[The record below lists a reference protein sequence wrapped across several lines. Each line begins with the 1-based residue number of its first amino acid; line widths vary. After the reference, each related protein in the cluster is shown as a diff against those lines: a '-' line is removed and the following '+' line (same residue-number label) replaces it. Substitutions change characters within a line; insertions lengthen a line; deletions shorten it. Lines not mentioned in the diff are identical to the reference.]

1 MKRALFVAACLFAAG
16 SVPAA
21 AFDASLTRQLKE
33 LSGTTR
39 FVQACNLQA
48 LIEVSRDK
56 NGLRPTHAA
65 VDALG
70 APHVDG
76 DVMKGSGGALRSRD
90 KWYQF
95 SFTCSTTPDH
105 LEVKSFTYKIGKA
118 IPKEQWASYN
128 LYQ

>member
-1 MKRALFVAACLFAAG
+1 MKRLLVAVSVLLAG
-16 SVPAA
+16 ILPAS
-21 AFDASLTRQLKE
+21 AFNASLTKQLKE

-48 LIEVSRDK
+48 LIEISKAR

-65 VDALG
+65 VDALA
-70 APHVDG
+70 APHIKG
-76 DVMKGSGGALRSRD
+76 DEMKGDGGALRSRD

-95 SFTCSTTPDH
+95 AFTCTTTPDH
-105 LEVKSFTYKIGKA
+105 LQVKSFTYKVGKP

-128 LYQ
+128 LYM

>member
-1 MKRALFVAACLFAAG
+1 MNRYLFAASVLLAG
-16 SVPAA
+16 SLPAA
-21 AFDASLTRQLKE
+21 AFNASLTKQLKE

-48 LIEVSRDK
+48 LIEVSKDR

-70 APHVDG
+70 APYIKG
-76 DVMKGSGGALRSRD
+76 DVMKGNTGALRSRD

-95 SFTCSTTPDH
+95 SFDCTTTSDH
-105 LEVKSFTYKIGKA
+105 LQVKSFNYKVGKP
-118 IPKEQWASYN
+118 IPKDKWESYN
-128 LYQ
+128 LYK

>member
-1 MKRALFVAACLFAAG
+1 MFRLLVVASMLFAG
-16 SVPAA
+16 SLPAA
-21 AFDASLTRQLKE
+21 AFNASLTRQLKE

-48 LIEVSRDK
+48 LIEINKDR
-56 NGLRPTHAA
+56 NGLRPEHAA

-70 APHVDG
+70 APAIKDN
-76 DVMKGSGGALRSRD
+76 VMKGNTGAVRSRD

-95 SFTCSTTPDH
+95 SFNCVTSPDH
-105 LEVKSFTYKIGKA
+105 LAVKSFKYDIGKA
-118 IPKEQWASYN
+118 IPKAQWASYN